1 MLFIDIAQ
9 KYLTEDSETLAEST
23 VRTYRENLH
32 KIQAFAP
39 RLSIDEISTE
49 FIRAYREH
57 LKALGN
63 RGSTIGKSL
72 SIFRRF
78 TNKLISD
85 DMLEKDPFKRIKI
98 RRTVS
103 TREFLTVRELRSL
116 YVNFLD
122 REKTLRESERDA
134 VRTFLFACFTG
145 LRFSDLRSLDA
156 KEIIDWKIHKQMHKT
171 GEAVYIPIPAQAR
184 LLLKRPAS
192 GRIFHVAD
200 NAFFNKRL
208 RSGAKKLGCYRHLHC
223 HIARHTFA
231 TTCITIGIP
240 LPVTSKLLGH
250 RNLETTL
257 IYAKYIDTLLD
268 REMKKFNRLK

>member
-23 VRTYRENLH
+23 VRTYRENLQ

-63 RGSTIGKSL
+63 HESTIGKSL

-103 TREFLTVRELRSL
+103 TREFLTVRELKSL

-156 KEIIDWKIHKQMHKT
+156 KEIIDWKIHKRMHKT

-184 LLLKRPAS
+184 LLLERPAS

-200 NAFFNKRL
+200 NAFFNRRL

-268 REMKKFNRLK
+268 REMKKFNRIK